1 MNPQQSSIYRGLEL
15 LMQWYLPIGV
25 KMPKVEALQNMGNFF
40 QKNLM
45 EAMAACAVALNS
57 YDMAARLEFIDTM
70 IWHLT
75 LCNTAVSQL
84 HVFSAQKGQTVRVI
98 SDVQYANYL
107 EQWDKLKNQI
117 GRWKKKTAS
126 EPQHGPR
133 S

>member
-1 MNPQQSSIYRGLEL
+1 
-15 LMQWYLPIGV
+15 MQWYLPIGV
-25 KMPKVEALQNMGNFF
+25 KMPKVDALLNMGNFF

-57 YDMAARLEFIDTM
+57 YDMTARLEFIETM
-70 IWHLT
+70 IWHLA

-84 HVFSAQKGQTVRVI
+84 YAYSSQRGQTVRVV
-98 SDVQYANYL
+98 SEVQYANYL